1 MLETLALP
9 PLNRLLRTNTW
20 ALDRL
25 RVHAGKTA
33 LLRCRPFE
41 LRFGVTPAGELA
53 LPLPHTTPD
62 VAIGVTPGILLRV
75 GARDADA
82 WSAVEVTGDVEFAAA
97 IDYVR
102 RNLQWDYEEDLS
114 RIFGDVA
121 AHRFASVIKQLDV
134 WGRDTT
140 LKVGRTL
147 AEYVTYER
155 PLIASAHAVET
166 FNREVD
172 TLRDDAERL
181 EKRLDLLRRKR
192 FGAA

>member
-33 LLRCRPFE
+33 LLRCPPFE
-41 LRFGVTPAGELA
+41 LRLSVTPAGELA
-53 LPLPHTTPD
+53 IALPHTTPD
-62 VAIGVTPGILLRV
+62 VAIAVTPGILLRAA
-75 GARDADA
+75 ARDSVA
-82 WSAVEVTGDVEFAAA
+82 WTAAEVTGDAEFAEA

-114 RIFGDVA
+114 RIFGDIA
-121 AHRFASVIKQLDV
+121 AHRIASFAKQLDL
-134 WGRDTT
+134 WGRDTA
-140 LKVGRTL
+140 LKVGRTV

-155 PLIASAHAVET
+155 ALVASAHAVET

-181 EKRLDLLRRKR
+181 EKRLDLLRRKLL
-192 FGAA
+192 GSA

>member
-1 MLETLALP
+1 MFETLALP

-33 LLRCRPFE
+33 LLRCPPFE
-41 LRFGVTPAGELA
+41 LRFGVTPGGELA
-53 LPLPHTTPD
+53 LPVPHTTPD
-62 VAIGVTPGILLRV
+62 VAIGVTPGILLRA

-82 WSAVEVTGDVEFAAA
+82 WSAAQVTGDVEFAAA

-121 AHRFASVIKQLDV
+121 AHRFAAVIKQLDV
-134 WGRDTT
+134 WGRDAT
-140 LKVGRTL
+140 LNVGRTL

-155 PLIASAHAVET
+155 PLVASAHAVET

-172 TLRDDAERL
+172 TLRDDVERL
-181 EKRLDLLRRKR
+181 
-192 FGAA
+192 